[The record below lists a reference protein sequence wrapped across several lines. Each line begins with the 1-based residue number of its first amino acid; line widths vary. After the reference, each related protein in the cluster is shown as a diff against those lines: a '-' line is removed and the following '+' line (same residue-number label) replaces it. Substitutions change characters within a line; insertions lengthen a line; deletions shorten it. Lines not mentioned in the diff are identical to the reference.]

1 MACQGTAP
9 TVALKPHA
17 SKAAQASPP
26 ANAKR
31 APDVTFLKT
40 TGAIAITA
48 AAAANQINTCCE
60 PCVPM
65 AGINTRLKASAPTM
79 DPAVLAAYTSPVNRA
94 GSSLFA
100 AAAASANGKLA
111 PHSNVAGKMARM
123 QRVRSRSK
131 LTQGVVASHGSTGHQ
146 GRTYAMVNAVQ
157 AIARAS
163 RIWQAASAMRG
174 SRT

>member
-26 ANAKR
+26 ANAR
-31 APDVTFLKT
+31 PAPDVIFLKITGFLKT

-100 AAAASANGKLA
+100 AAAARASGKLA
-111 PHSNVAGKMARM
+111 PHSNVAGKMARIA
-123 QRVRSRSK
+123 RVRSRSK
-131 LTQGVVASHGSTGHQ
+131 LIHGFVASHGSTGHH
-146 GRTYAMVNAVQ
+146 GSTCASVKAVQ
-157 AIARAS
+157 AIAAAS
-163 RIWQAASAMRG
+163 RIWQPASA
-174 SRT
+174 